1 MLESLSTEEIWR
13 LLNEHNRKHGYHDV
27 DETFQDFLSRTT
39 VSQFPQFS
47 PQDEFLRL
55 QLIAAYE
62 KRTDVWEDYIR
73 ATERLLKDELE
84 TFDVKLVEHLD
95 GYLTTKKGN
104 KRKRPSLWSADLN
117 TQPARVEDA
126 AASYFSLRGSEVS
139 LAPATLFQTLLS
151 AYARLT
157 YGTEGLKGELHFS
170 TFELREIFETFPE
183 NLLSDMCHTEDEI
196 SDAIEAC
203 LGVEISNYIDFETV
217 QCLELMSNLFTPET
231 KKEKRMHMLR
241 HLDYFER
248 GEFLEK
254 EFCNT
259 VWLGCNDRVSLKK
272 KMLKFCIQI
281 PNDFLT
287 NLFRQFAIYGHHSAG
302 WPDLYLWN
310 ENKFKFVEVKSPN
323 DKVHLNQA
331 KFYKYYMKPLGMT
344 YNVGRIVP
352 LEK

>member
-151 AYARLT
+151 VCASHLRYGRL
-157 YGTEGLKGELHFS
+157 KRRA
-170 TFELREIFETFPE
+170 TF
-183 NLLSDMCHTEDEI
+183 
-196 SDAIEAC
+196 
-203 LGVEISNYIDFETV
+203 
-217 QCLELMSNLFTPET
+217 
-231 KKEKRMHMLR
+231 
-241 HLDYFER
+241 
-248 GEFLEK
+248 
-254 EFCNT
+254 
-259 VWLGCNDRVSLKK
+259 
-272 KMLKFCIQI
+272 
-281 PNDFLT
+281 
-287 NLFRQFAIYGHHSAG
+287 
-302 WPDLYLWN
+302 
-310 ENKFKFVEVKSPN
+310 
-323 DKVHLNQA
+323 
-331 KFYKYYMKPLGMT
+331 
-344 YNVGRIVP
+344 
-352 LEK
+352 